1 MSKRDIEKEL
11 AEFLEKEKK
20 LEEDINRMR
29 TTKFITL
36 RMNDKL
42 YTRYKKESEQKG
54 ISVHELIILKLSY

>member
-36 RMNDKL
+36 RMNDEL

>member
-36 RMNDKL
+36 RMNDEL
-42 YTRYKKESEQKG
+42 YQRYKKESEQKG